1 MTTEMFIFFDTGK
14 SPQGE
19 PERFYHG
26 FVLGLMVELEDRY
39 VITSNRESGFGRYDV
54 MLEPRSLA
62 AAAALQGKDAAP
74 HKDVPPDAIIIEF
87 KVQDTEETELT
98 ETARSALKQIEER
111 DYQASLIARGIPKE
125 RIRKYGFAFCGKRV
139 LIAQQGPVCLQ

>member
-1 MTTEMFIFFDTGK
+1 
-14 SPQGE
+14 
-19 PERFYHG
+19 
-26 FVLGLMVELEDRY
+26 MVELEDRY

-98 ETARSALKQIEER
+98 ETVRSALK
-111 DYQASLIARGIPKE
+111 QASLIARGIPKE